1 MRALPL
7 LAGLAAAIA
16 FGGTLSTASP
26 ADAQSNYRTRTIVV
40 FGNDECPK
48 ATNPDEIIVCARR
61 PEEERYRIPQALRE
75 EERAAAI
82 ARQDQVGANR
92 AALASGQASATG
104 IGSCSAVGPG
114 GIIGCNQGVNI
125 VGAARKAVEGVK
137 TAIEPTDD

>member
-1 MRALPL
+1 MQWML
-7 LAGLAAAIA
+7 GLALAVAPLAFAA
-16 FGGTLSTASP
+16 P
-26 ADAQSNYRTRTIVV
+26 ALAQDGSYRSRTVQV
-40 FGNDECPK
+40 FGNDPCPK

-104 IGSCSAVGPG
+104 TGSCSTVGAG
-114 GIIGCNQGVNI
+114 GIIGCTRGLDI
-125 VGAARKAVEGVK
+125 VGGARTIVEGAKSAV
-137 TAIEPTDD
+137 EPTDD